1 MMPQDRL
8 SAFGDAL
15 RQGMLA
21 ERMSQADL
29 AKATKVHPSQVN
41 RWVHGRAMPGMEN
54 ICKLEKLLKIDLS
67 KVLAN
72 PTREYEL
79 FVAAPEG
86 GLNSE
91 DVADHHADV
100 AKVLRAAR
108 KHVRGIYWPSEEDK
122 TAADRTY
129 KAAVRTEQN
138 LRVLNG
144 CPALLYLQFAA
155 VVNPSS
161 AYIELGY
168 ALGRKMK
175 LTIMVK
181 GGLMVP
187 YMLRDFGAVRVGLR
201 EVGIFPNIASA
212 DEAAELIASNGRELL
227 GLAK

>member
-8 SAFGDAL
+8 SPFGNTL
-15 RQGMLA
+15 RQALVA
-21 ERMSQADL
+21 RRMSQAAL
-29 AKATKVHPSQVN
+29 AKAMEVHPSQVN

-54 ICKLEKLLKIDLS
+54 VSKIEKLLKIDLS
-67 KVLAN
+67 DVLTH
-72 PTREYEL
+72 PSREYEL

-86 GLNSE
+86 GLRPD

-100 AKVLRAAR
+100 AKVLSAAR
-108 KHVRGIYWPSEEDK
+108 EQVNGIYWPSEEDK

-129 KAAVRTEQN
+129 KAAMRTDRN
-138 LRVLNG
+138 LRVLNR
-144 CPALLYLQFAA
+144 CPALIYLQFAE

-181 GGLMVP
+181 RGLMLP
-187 YMLRDFGAVRVGLR
+187 YMLHDFGAVGSGLR
-201 EVGIFPNIASA
+201 EVRIYPNIASA
-212 DEAAELIASNGRELL
+212 DEAAALIKHNGRALL
-227 GLAK
+227 GLTE